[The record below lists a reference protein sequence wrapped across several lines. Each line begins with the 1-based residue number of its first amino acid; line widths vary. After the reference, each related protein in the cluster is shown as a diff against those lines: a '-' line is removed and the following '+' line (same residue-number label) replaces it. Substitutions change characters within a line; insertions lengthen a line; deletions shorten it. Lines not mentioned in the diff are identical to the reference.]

1 MSKNKVVSIE
11 PFLPGHPE
19 ARTIV
24 AKDQTLIGGVR
35 HQRFI
40 LKMFEQRIAFDFI
53 SRTTRLPPETVCKP
67 ISVKSAINSSKR
79 KQQKRGPGLDRRT

>member
-40 LKMFEQRIAFDFI
+40 LKMFEQRIALTSSVVPLDY
-53 SRTTRLPPETVCKP
+53 RLKP
-67 ISVKSAINSSKR
+67 FASPSQSN
-79 KQQKRGPGLDRRT
+79 P